1 VNGAVNA
8 VRDLAGT
15 LAAPMLKLVIPKG
28 SLEVQT
34 LRLFEEADLR
44 VRRGSDRD
52 YHGAIDD
59 ERIERVSILR
69 PQEIPL
75 YVQDG
80 LFDLGIT
87 GQDWIAETGADVA
100 VLTTLTYA
108 KTGTGHGT
116 KVVLAVPN
124 EHPANSAKEIPPG
137 TRISTEFV
145 ELTKRAFADLGI
157 DVKVSWSFGATE
169 AKVPDIVDAIV
180 DVTETGSTLRAHGMK
195 IIETLL
201 TSDPVLVA
209 NREAAADPAKRAA
222 MDDIVTLLRG
232 AIEAEGRVLIK
243 LNVTQEHLDAVL
255 AVVPSMKA
263 PTVSPLAEG
272 GFAIETVVDKR
283 GVNRLIP
290 QLKAAGGSD
299 ILELPIS
306 KIVP

>member
-1 VNGAVNA
+1 
-8 VRDLAGT
+8 
-15 LAAPMLKLVIPKG
+15 MLKLVIPKG
-28 SLEVQT
+28 SLEAQT

-52 YHGAIDD
+52 YHGTIDD
-59 ERIERVSILR
+59 DRIDRVSILR

-87 GQDWIAETGADVA
+87 GQDWIAETGADLVE
-100 VLTTLTYA
+100 LTTLTYA

-124 EHPANSAKEIPPG
+124 EHPANAASEIPPG

-145 ELTKRAFADLGI
+145 ELTRRFFADIGT

-169 AKVPDIVDAIV
+169 AKVPEIVDAIV
-180 DVTETGSTLRAHGMK
+180 DVTETGSTLRAHGLK

-201 TSDPVLVA
+201 TSNAVLVA
-209 NREAAADPAKRAA
+209 NRGAAADPTKRAA

-243 LNVTQEHLDAVL
+243 LNVTAGHLQAVL

-272 GFAIETVVDKR
+272 GFAIETVVEKR

-290 QLKAAGGSD
+290 ELKTAGATD

>member
-1 VNGAVNA
+1 
-8 VRDLAGT
+8 
-15 LAAPMLKLVIPKG
+15 MLRLVIPKG
-28 SLEVQT
+28 SLEAQT

-52 YHGAIDD
+52 YHGTIDD

-87 GQDWIAETGADVA
+87 GQDWIAETAADLE

-124 EHPANSAKEIPPG
+124 EHAANSAKEIPPG

-157 DVKVSWSFGATE
+157 EVKVSWSFGATE
-169 AKVPDIVDAIV
+169 AKVPEIV

-209 NREAAADPAKRAA
+209 NRDAAGDPEKRAA
-222 MDDIVTLLRG
+222 MHDIVTLLRG

-263 PTVSPLAEG
+263 PTVSSLAEG

-290 QLKAAGGSD
+290 QLKTAGASD

>member
-1 VNGAVNA
+1 
-8 VRDLAGT
+8 
-15 LAAPMLKLVIPKG
+15 VIPKG
-28 SLEVQT
+28 SLEAQT

-52 YHGAIDD
+52 YHGSIDD
-59 ERIERVSILR
+59 DRVERVSILR

-87 GQDWIAETGADVA
+87 GQDWIAETAADVE

-108 KTGTGHGT
+108 KSGTGHGT
-116 KVVLAVPN
+116 SIVLAVPN

-145 ELTKRAFADLGI
+145 ELTRRYFDDLGI
-157 DVKVSWSFGATE
+157 EVRLSWSYGATE
-169 AKVPDIVDAIV
+169 AKVPEIVDAIV

-195 IIETLL
+195 VIETLI
-201 TSDPVLVA
+201 TSDPVLIA
-209 NREAAADPAKRAA
+209 NSDSAADPVKRVA
-222 MDDIVTLLRG
+222 MDDLVTLLRG
-232 AIEAEGRVLIK
+232 ALEAQGRVLIK
-243 LNVTQEHLDAVL
+243 LNVSADRLDHVL
-255 AVVPSMKA
+255 RVVPSMKA
-263 PTVSPLAEG
+263 PTVSQLSEG

-283 GVNRLIP
+283 GVNRLLP
-290 QLKAAGGSD
+290 ELKSAGATD

>member
-1 VNGAVNA
+1 
-8 VRDLAGT
+8 
-15 LAAPMLKLVIPKG
+15 MLKLVIPKG
-28 SLEVQT
+28 SLEQQT

-52 YHGAIDD
+52 YHGTIDD
-59 ERIERVSILR
+59 DRVERVSILR

-87 GQDWIAETGADVA
+87 GQDWIAETGAEVE
-100 VLTTLTYA
+100 VLTSLAYA

-116 KVVLAVPN
+116 RVVLAVPN
-124 EHPANSAKEIPPG
+124 EHPADSAKEMPPG
-137 TRISTEFV
+137 SRISTEFV
-145 ELTKRAFADLGI
+145 RLTERYFADLGI
-157 DVKVSWSFGATE
+157 DVRVSWSYGATE
-169 AKVPDIVDAIV
+169 AKVPEIVDAIV

-201 TSDPVLVA
+201 VSDPVLIA
-209 NREAAADPAKRAA
+209 NREAAADASKRAA
-222 MDDIVTLLRG
+222 MEDVLTLLRG
-232 AIEAEGRVLIK
+232 ALEAEGRVLIK
-243 LNVTQEHLDAVL
+243 LNVAGNRLDDVL

-263 PTVSPLAEG
+263 PTVAPLSDG
-272 GFAIETVVDKR
+272 GFAVETVADKR

-290 QLKAAGGSD
+290 QLKAAGATD